1 MILTPPPFPN
11 VEKNPLLPLLL
22 ERKGITIGAIA
33 SFLLTTK
40 TIYNNPFLAETH
52 VKTRSTLINLRV
64 IAVEMI
70 SLLPPFYTTANFGV
84 NDLFKYVLS
93 TTEESSKLE

>member
-1 MILTPPPFPN
+1 MILTPPPFPT
-11 VEKNPLLPLLL
+11 VEKNPLLPLS

-70 SLLPPFYTTANFGV
+70 SLLPPFYTTADFGV

>member
-1 MILTPPPFPN
+1 MILTPPFPHR
-11 VEKNPLLPLLL
+11 
-22 ERKGITIGAIA
+22 RKEPPSPSLRKKRYNYWRYCFFSTYYINDKP
-33 SFLLTTK
+33 TTL
-40 TIYNNPFLAETH
+40 FLAETH

-70 SLLPPFYTTANFGV
+70 SLLPPFYTTADFGV